1 MKVSRLVSIII
12 LLMDKKRVSAKELA
26 EMFEVSPRTIYRDIE
41 AISIAGIPVHS
52 TSGVGG
58 GFEIMEKYKMDKNTF
73 TEEDLITI
81 LVGISSIPSVMK
93 SNDFVNT
100 QTKIR
105 SLIPPERIESAHVQ
119 AKQMHIDFS
128 QWLGDRNLETYLTII
143 KGALQKNHLLTFDYI
158 NHKGNRTKRQVEPY
172 QLVLKNSQWY
182 FQGYCYERKDFRLF
196 KVARLSNLKM
206 DESSFVPKS
215 PPALP
220 LLTPEILNKR
230 QISIKLRIHASIME
244 RLLDYCDYNQF
255 VREDET
261 HYIVT
266 FPFVE
271 NDYYYGIILSL
282 GDKCECLEPLH
293 VRTEL
298 KRKIASLTQLYDN

>member
-41 AISIAGIPVHS
+41 AISIAGIPIHS
-52 TSGVGG
+52 ISGVGG

-73 TEEDLITI
+73 TEADLITI
-81 LVGISSIPSVMK
+81 LVGISSIPSIMK

-105 SLIPPERIESAHVQ
+105 SLIPSDRIESAHIQ
-119 AKQMHIDFS
+119 AKQMYIDSS

-143 KGALQKNHLLTFDYI
+143 KRALQTNHLLTFNYI

-172 QLVLKNSQWY
+172 QMVLKNSQWY
-182 FQGYCYERKDFRLF
+182 FQGYCYERNDFRLF

-220 LLTPEILNKR
+220 LLTPEILNKL

-255 VREDET
+255 VKEDAT

-266 FPFVE
+266 FPFIE

-298 KRKIASLTQLYDN
+298 KRKIASLTQLYDK